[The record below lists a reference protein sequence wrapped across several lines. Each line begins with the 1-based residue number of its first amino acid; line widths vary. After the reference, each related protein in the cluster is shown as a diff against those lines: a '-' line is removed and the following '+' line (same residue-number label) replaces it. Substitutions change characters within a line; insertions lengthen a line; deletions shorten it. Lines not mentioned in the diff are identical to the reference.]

1 MNNNCLFLI
10 SVARGAWATPSSN
23 QTGGD
28 TPWSCHS
35 PWLNTLTH
43 AHTPR
48 RLWSISSCGR
58 ELEGLRETT
67 PHRKDPESNPRVVSH
82 AMVWSTSV
90 FLCVGNRTF
99 LEHEL
104 SDLSLYLCLLPF
116 FAHGPSQQ
124 LLCFVIPSVS
134 PSPVYFWCP
143 ASSSSSSPSPL
154 LPSSCLPH
162 TDPFAWGH
170 SSLCPSSLAWLL
182 SFKERFLL
190 VYGIPG
196 NRTMKSCLPTA
207 ITELHP
213 LHTLPL
219 SPTLLSPLPPP
230 LVFPAFNLHFL
241 HLPCYF
247 RNLAL
252 HGHHCVLIFSLHAQ
266 HWPFPLWLLPVST

>member
-1 MNNNCLFLI
+1 
-10 SVARGAWATPSSN
+10 
-23 QTGGD
+23 
-28 TPWSCHS
+28 
-35 PWLNTLTH
+35 
-43 AHTPR
+43 
-48 RLWSISSCGR
+48 
-58 ELEGLRETT
+58 
-67 PHRKDPESNPRVVSH
+67 
-82 AMVWSTSV
+82 MVWSTSV
-90 FLCVGNRTF
+90 FLCIGNRTF

-124 LLCFVIPSVS
+124 LLCFVIPSFS

-143 ASSSSSSPSPL
+143 ASSSSSPSPL
-154 LPSSCLPH
+154 FPSSCLSH

-196 NRTMKSCLPTA
+196 NRTMKSCLSTA

-252 HGHHCVLIFSLHAQ
+252 HCQHFVLIFSLHAQ
-266 HWPFPLWLLPVST
+266 HWLFPVTSPFVNLTFSYAWPFEEFHWIGVFISVVCVLCSVERLTRISRWRSSHQMQILTMCFTVEPICWTNPIHRLDFLMTFSRVEL